1 MISVHELT
9 KSFGSKQ
16 VLNCRSMH
24 FRHELV
30 HGIIGLNGAGKTT
43 FFNILSGF
51 LSANTGV
58 VLNNESPLRR
68 EDVAYLESESFFYS
82 YLTGEEY
89 LSIFPRTNRDFNVG
103 RMTDLMKL
111 PLRDLTETYS
121 SGMRKKLALLAIL
134 RQDKPIYLLDEPF
147 NGLDLETNQILRLI
161 IQRLVRKGKTIFMSS
176 HILAPLT
183 DLCNEIHLLHN
194 GVFTKTYDA
203 ASFHAIETDLFAGSD
218 KSITQILDSSL

>member
-1 MISVHELT
+1 MISVNELT
-9 KSFGSKQ
+9 KSFGNKQ
-16 VLNCRSMH
+16 VLNCRSVH
-24 FRHELV
+24 FQHQLV

-51 LSANTGV
+51 LAANTGV
-58 VLNNESPLRR
+58 VLDNERPLRR
-68 EDVAYLESESFFYS
+68 EDVAYLESENFFYS

-89 LSIFPRTNRDFNVG
+89 LSIFPCTNQDFHVE
-103 RMTDLMKL
+103 RMNDLIKL
-111 PLRDLTETYS
+111 PLRELIETYS

-183 DLCNEIHLLHN
+183 ELCNEIHLLHN
-194 GVFTKTYDA
+194 GVFTKTYEGG
-203 ASFHAIETDLFAGSD
+203 SFHAIETDLFAGSD

>member
-1 MISVHELT
+1 MINVQEIT

-16 VLNCRSMH
+16 VLNCRSMD

-51 LSANTGV
+51 LAPNSGV
-58 VLNNESPLRR
+58 VLNNDKALRR
-68 EDVAYLESESFFYS
+68 EDVAYLESENFFYS

-89 LSIFPRTNRDFNVG
+89 LSIFPRTNRDFNVE
-103 RMTDLMKL
+103 RMNDLIKL
-111 PLRDLTETYS
+111 PLRELTETYS

-147 NGLDLETNQILRLI
+147 NGLDLGTNQVLRLI

-194 GVFTKTYDA
+194 GVFTKTYEA
-203 ASFHAIETDLFAGSD
+203 ASFGTIETDLFAGFD
-218 KSITQILDSSL
+218 KTITQILDSSL